1 MIREQYLLTKEYKQ
15 ASIELLFDNLSAMRA
30 RVGMTQEELA
40 NVIGVSRQ
48 TYYSIENGK
57 REMTWPIFLAIT
69 FVFSSLKETT
79 DMIKELK
86 IYPID
91 MFMKF
96 NGYL

>member
-96 NGYL
+96 NGDL